1 MHTTIYKAAE
11 RGGGEY
17 GWLKTRYSFSFAQWY
32 DPRRMGFGALRVLND
47 DVIAPGGKFDQ
58 HGHQNFEIITI
69 PLKGAVTHRDSLG
82 NVGEVRAGEVQ
93 VMSAGTGIV
102 HSEYNA
108 SLSEPLEL
116 FQIWIEPRERGVVP
130 RYEQKTF
137 SPARQGEWQCLVSD
151 GSVPGTLMIHQ
162 DARIMWAD
170 LVPQVPLE
178 YTCAYA
184 GSGIYVMVIEGQV
197 DVGDVALGPRDALG
211 IVGAG
216 KVTLSTKTH
225 AQVLLIEVPLR

>member
-1 MHTTIYKAAE
+1 MHTTIYRAAE
-11 RGGGEY
+11 RGGGAY
-17 GWLKTRYSFSFAQWY
+17 SWLKTRYSFSFAQWY

-69 PLKGAVTHRDSLG
+69 PLQGAVTHRDSLG
-82 NVGEVRAGEVQ
+82 NTGEVRAGEVQ

-108 SLSEPLEL
+108 SASEPLEL
-116 FQIWIEPRERGVVP
+116 FQIWIEPRERGVTP
-130 RYEQKTF
+130 RYEQKAF
-137 SPARQGEWQCLVSD
+137 PPAKPGEWQCLVSD
-151 GSVPGTLMIHQ
+151 GSVTETLMIHQ
-162 DARIMWAD
+162 DARIMQAD

-197 DVGDVALGPRDALG
+197 DIEDVALGPRDALG
-211 IVGAG
+211 IVEAG